1 LWFIVFTVY
10 GYVFELE
17 SNSSFQYKDYRAFST
32 DSHSYCKRME
42 KVSKFNVM
50 YTWVYGFDNF

>member
-1 LWFIVFTVY
+1 VFTVY